1 MSRIN
6 TNVPSLISARVLNTQ
21 QDTLTKSLER
31 LSTGVRINR
40 GADDP
45 AGLIASESL
54 RSERVAITAALGNAT
69 RAANVLSV
77 AEGGLQEVNSLLLS
91 LEDLVDRTA
100 SEAGLSADEVA
111 ANQLQIDSIL
121 DSINRVAN
129 STEFNGRKLLDG
141 TLAYTTSSIN
151 TANITDVHIDG
162 ALIPEGGKRN
172 VVVQVVQS
180 AQTGQLLFT
189 GAGTTAANAVT
200 LQIGGNLGTEV
211 FSFAGSA
218 HVSAIAFAINQS
230 KALTGVSASP
240 TAALSA
246 LRFYSTGFGTDQFVS
261 VQAASGTFTVTGGSS
276 STRDEGR
283 DATVLINGTSANAHG
298 LDVSVQTTS
307 LSLGLSLKSTFNT
320 NGSSTTFAVTG
331 GGANFAISP
340 TVELAGRASIGIDS
354 VTTGSLGASSLGF
367 LSSLAS
373 GQTNELTT
381 KNFSQAQRII
391 RAGIDQISSLR
402 GRLGA
407 FQRNTLDSTISSLN
421 VALENSSAAESAIRD
436 TDFAAETSKLTRS
449 QILVQ
454 AATQV
459 LQLSNSAPQAVLQLL
474 R

>member
-21 QDTLTKSLER
+21 QTGLTKSLER

-54 RSERVAITAALGNAT
+54 RSESVAIKAALTNAE
-69 RAANVLSV
+69 RASNVLSV

-100 SEAGLSADEVA
+100 NEAGLSNDEVA
-111 ANQLQIDSIL
+111 ANQLQVDSIL

-141 TLAYTTSSIN
+141 TLAYTTSSVS
-151 TANITDVHIDG
+151 ANISDLRITG
-162 ALIPEGGKRN
+162 ALVADGTKRT
-172 VVVQVVQS
+172 VVVQVTQS
-180 AQTGQLLFT
+180 AQTGKLTFT
-189 GAGTTAANAVT
+189 GAGTAAANAVT
-200 LQIGGNLGTEV
+200 LQVGGNFGTEI

-230 KALTGVSASP
+230 KTLTGVSATP

-246 LRFYSTGFGTDQFVS
+246 LNFHSTDYGSDQFVS
-261 VQAASGTFTVTGGSS
+261 VQATSGTFTVTGGSS
-276 STRDEGR
+276 SNRDEGR
-283 DATVLINGTSANAHG
+283 DAIILVNGTTANTQGLSA
-298 LDVSVQTTS
+298 SIQTTS
-307 LSLGLSLKSTFNT
+307 LSLQIALKSALNT
-320 NGSSTTFAVTG
+320 TNATTTFGITG
-331 GGANFAISP
+331 GGAKFAISP
-340 TVELAGRASIGIDS
+340 SVELAGRASLGLDS
-354 VTTGSLGASSLGF
+354 VTTGGLGNSTRGF

-373 GQTNELTT
+373 GQTNALPNN
-381 KNFSQAQRII
+381 NFTQAQRII
-391 RAGIDQISSLR
+391 RAAVDQVSSLR
-402 GRLGA
+402 GRIGA
-407 FQRNTLDSTISSLN
+407 FQKNTLDSTISSLN
-421 VALENSSAAESAIRD
+421 VALENSTSAESAIRD

-459 LQLSNSAPQAVLQLL
+459 LQLSNSTPQSVLQLL